1 MADQI
6 ALAIAKADGQDWAMN
21 PERYGRLALA
31 ALEPLTAPSAAMVDA
46 AHQAVWFDAAWA
58 INSHRDF
65 QTAVRAMI
73 AYAIAE
79 GHEAVIRQA
88 QTTTEQAPSAAPRR
102 TASKAR
108 KVYADHAPVQ
118 WWADGRTPASERDP
132 SQAYF
137 TACQTSPGSVKPSNK
152 LNKGD
157 QPMRRNSVE
166 L

>member
-1 MADQI
+1 MADRI
-6 ALAIAKADGQDWAMN
+6 ALAIAKADGQDWAMD

-65 QTAVRAMI
+65 RTAVRAMI

-88 QTTTEQAPSAAPRR
+88 QTTAEQAPSSASRR

-108 KVYADHAPVQ
+108 QVYAEQAPMQ
-118 WWADGRTPASERDP
+118 WWTDGRTPPAERDP
-132 SQAYF
+132 RQWSD
-137 TACQTSPGSVKPSNK
+137 KPVLRPAK
-152 LNKGD
+152 H
-157 QPMRRNSVE
+157 RRAP
-166 L
+166 